1 LHQQEIS
8 VDINATLIGQAI
20 WFAIFIW
27 FTMKFVWPPL
37 QKAMSDRQKQIADGL
52 AAAERGK
59 HDLELASN
67 RAEEILRSAKVK
79 AQEIIGQ
86 ADKRAAQIVEEGKE
100 AAKQEGAKLVAGAQ
114 AEIAREV
121 SRAKEALRSQVA
133 TLALS
138 GASKILEREVDP
150 KTHAQLL
157 QTLGAE
163 I

>member
-1 LHQQEIS
+1 

-37 QKAMSDRQKQIADGL
+37 QKAMGNRQKQIADGL

-59 HDLELASN
+59 QDLELASH

-86 ADKRAAQIVEEGKE
+86 ADKRAAQIVEEGKVV
-100 AAKQEGAKLVAGAQ
+100 AKQEGAKLVAGAQ
-114 AEIAREV
+114 AEIEREV
-121 SRAKEALRSQVA
+121 SRAKEALRTQVA
-133 TLALS
+133 TLAVS

-163 I
+163 L

>member
-1 LHQQEIS
+1 

-27 FTMKFVWPPL
+27 FTMRFVWPPL
-37 QKAMSDRQKQIADGL
+37 QKAVGDRQKQIADGL

-67 RAEEILRSAKVK
+67 RAEEILRKAKVQ

-86 ADKRAAQIVEEGKE
+86 ADKRAAQIIEEGKE
-100 AAKQEGAKLVAGAQ
+100 TAKQEGAKQVAGAQ
-114 AEIAREV
+114 AEIEQEI
-121 SRAKEALRSQVA
+121 SRAREALRGQVA
-133 TLALS
+133 ALAVM
-138 GASKILEREVDP
+138 GASKILEREIDP

-157 QTLGAE
+157 QSLGAKL
-163 I
+163 

>member
-1 LHQQEIS
+1 M
-8 VDINATLIGQAI
+8 DINATLIGQAI

-37 QKAMSDRQKQIADGL
+37 QRAIGDRQKHIADGL

-59 HDLELASN
+59 HDLELASH
-67 RAEEILRSAKVK
+67 RAEEILRSAKVQ

-100 AAKQEGAKLVAGAQ
+100 VAKQEGAKLVAGAQ
-114 AEIAREV
+114 AEIEREI
-121 SRAKEALRSQVA
+121 SRAKEALRAQVA
-133 TLALS
+133 ALAVT

-150 KTHAQLL
+150 RTHGQLL
-157 QTLGAE
+157 QSLGAE
-163 I
+163 L

>member
-1 LHQQEIS
+1 

-27 FTMKFVWPPL
+27 FNMKFVWPPL
-37 QKAMSDRQKQIADGL
+37 QKAIGDRQKQIAEGL
-52 AAAERGK
+52 AAGERGK
-59 HDLELASN
+59 HDLELASQ
-67 RAEEILRSAKVK
+67 RAQEILRSAKVQ

-86 ADKRAAQIVEEGKE
+86 ADKRAAQTVDEGKE

-114 AEIAREV
+114 AEIEQEIARA
-121 SRAKEALRSQVA
+121 REALRAQVA
-133 TLALS
+133 MLVVS

-157 QTLGAE
+157 QSLAAE
-163 I
+163 L

>member
-1 LHQQEIS
+1 M
-8 VDINATLIGQAI
+8 DINATLIGQAI

-37 QKAMSDRQKQIADGL
+37 QKAIGDRQKQIADGL

-59 HDLELASN
+59 HDLELASH
-67 RAEEILRSAKVK
+67 RAEEILRSAKVQ

-86 ADKRAAQIVEEGKE
+86 ADKRAAQIVEESKDV
-100 AAKQEGAKLVAGAQ
+100 AKQEGAKLVAGAQ
-114 AEIAREV
+114 AEIEREV
-121 SRAKEALRSQVA
+121 SRAREALRAQVA
-133 TLALS
+133 ALAVS

-150 KTHAQLL
+150 KAHAQLL

-163 I
+163 L

>member
-1 LHQQEIS
+1 

-37 QKAMSDRQKQIADGL
+37 QRAMSNREKQIAEGL

-59 HDLELASN
+59 HDLELASH
-67 RAEEILRSAKVK
+67 RAEEILRKAKAQ
-79 AQEIIGQ
+79 AQEIIGN

-100 AAKQEGAKLVAGAQ
+100 VAKHEGAKLVAGAQ
-114 AEIAREV
+114 AEIEREV

-133 TLALS
+133 MLAVS

-163 I
+163 L

>member
-1 LHQQEIS
+1 M
-8 VDINATLIGQAI
+8 DINATLIGQAI

-59 HDLELASN
+59 HDLELASH

>member
-1 LHQQEIS
+1 M
-8 VDINATLIGQAI
+8 DINATLIGQAI

-37 QKAMSDRQKQIADGL
+37 QRAMSNREKQIAEGL

-59 HDLELASN
+59 HDLELASH
-67 RAEEILRSAKVK
+67 RAEEILRSAKVQ

-86 ADKRAAQIVEEGKE
+86 ADKRAAQIVEEGKDV
-100 AAKQEGAKLVAGAQ
+100 AKQEGAKLVAGAQ
-114 AEIAREV
+114 SEIEREV
-121 SRAKEALRSQVA
+121 SRAKEALRAQVA
-133 TLALS
+133 MLAVS

-163 I
+163 L